1 MIPYREQ
8 AWRIFQSMKERIA
21 HQPVSHTPPH
31 GDDKMDF
38 FSGGDAEIFVSDL
51 L

>member
-8 AWRIFQSMKERIA
+8 AWRILVDEGAYRTPA
-21 HQPVSHTPPH
+21 GVSHAPH

-38 FSGGDAEIFVSDL
+38 FWNAEIFVSDL